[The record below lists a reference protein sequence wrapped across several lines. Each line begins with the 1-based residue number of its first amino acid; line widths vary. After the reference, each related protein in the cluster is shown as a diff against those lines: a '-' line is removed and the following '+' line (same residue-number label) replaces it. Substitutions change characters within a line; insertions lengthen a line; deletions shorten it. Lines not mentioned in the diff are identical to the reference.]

1 MIDWLRRDALEP
13 RVVLR
18 CVGAADRG
26 RVPGERRARERV
38 DLMDLDGHL
47 REPAAERDA
56 WQRTTGG
63 MTGVPRLETEP
74 ETELLSHDPGAL
86 ALTMPNAWARGTSRS
101 VPGSKES

>member
-1 MIDWLRRDALEP
+1 
-13 RVVLR
+13 
-18 CVGAADRG
+18 
-26 RVPGERRARERV
+26 
-38 DLMDLDGHL
+38 
-47 REPAAERDA
+47 
-56 WQRTTGG
+56 